1 VARDPNVSVQMTA
14 DEFAKYQQ
22 RPKYMT
28 QGQKTAGIITAATD
42 ATLAGVQAMMTQAQI
57 NKYKKQ
63 LQKRKKQLEKAVVDD
78 KMLATAD
85 VQAEA
90 VEREIDA
97 LEGSRGTVGGS
108 GAREEIKNRARKKA
122 QQRYA
127 NVLSGLAQA
136 ELGKRQQIAD
146 VAKQE
151 ETEMNKLRAMRDQ
164 NLIGNLRS
172 ITKDEELASLFGKAG
187 EQDRRNR
194 GKRFDDATG
203 TIHEQVESNI
213 GTRKGKR

>member
-1 VARDPNVSVQMTA
+1 MARDPNVSVQMTA
-14 DEFAKYQQ
+14 DEFAKNQQ

-28 QGQKTAGIITAATD
+28 KGQKTAGYITAGTD
-42 ATLAGVQAMMTQAQI
+42 LGLVGLQAIMTQAQV

-63 LQKRKKQLEKAVVDD
+63 LQQRKKQLERAVVDD

-85 VQAEA
+85 AQAEA

-151 ETEMNKLRAMRDQ
+151 ETEMNKLRGMRDQ
-164 NLIGNLRS
+164 NIIGGLRS
-172 ITKDEELASLFGKAG
+172 IAKDEDLASLFGKAG
-187 EQDRRNR
+187 EQNR
-194 GKRFDDATG
+194 LNRTQGFDDATG
-203 TIHEQVESNI
+203 TIDEQVKSTI
-213 GTRKGKR
+213 GTRKRTR